1 MPLISYLLP
10 LTFYLIMKRIL
21 LAISLLVGGVASAQ
35 QDLQEQIN
43 QLRAEIDQLKA
54 TAPAPLPMP
63 ENEGEQPIHKKFN
76 MYFNFQG
83 SFDLEKAKDKD
94 MTAKFYARQLR
105 WEVRGDITDRIF
117 YRFRHRLNK
126 SNVAASL
133 DNLATATDMLY
144 AGFRLDDKWTLTA
157 GKLCQAWGGFEFD
170 LNPMNIYEYSDF
182 LQNMDNFMLG
192 AMITYTPNQN
202 HEFNFQITDV
212 RNDKFETLYGTAT
225 NTIRASKAP
234 LTYIFNWNGNLF
246 DNLVQTRWGGGLQSE
261 ADGYN
266 NWLLMLGTK
275 LNLSKFQVFFD
286 YMMANEA
293 LDRLNYTPL
302 SANGKTATPV
312 KDAKYNSFILKA
324 EYQPVPHWNIF
335 AQGMYE
341 TAKSDLL
348 NNELKSIGYYAG
360 VEYLPFEKQDLR
372 FFLAYIGRS
381 QDNKNTNITKDTN
394 RVSLGLMYRIK
405 AF

>member
-1 MPLISYLLP
+1 
-10 LTFYLIMKRIL
+10 MKRIL

-43 QLRAEIDQLKA
+43 QLRAEINQLKA

-63 ENEGEQPIHKKFN
+63 ENEGEQLIHKKFN

-126 SNVAASL
+126 SNVAA
-133 DNLATATDMLY
+133 
-144 AGFRLDDKWTLTA
+144 FRLDDKWTLTA

-225 NTIRASKAP
+225 NTISASKAP

-261 ADGYN
+261 ADGYTN
-266 NWLLMLGTK
+266 ALVMLGTK
-275 LNLSKFQVFFD
+275 LNLPKFQVFLD
-286 YMMANEA
+286 YMMANDQ

-302 SANGKTATPV
+302 SNNGSATPV
-312 KDAKYNSFILKA
+312 KDAKYNSFVLKA
-324 EYQPVPHWNIF
+324 EYQPAPEWNIF
-335 AQGMYE
+335 AQGLYE
-341 TAKSDLL
+341 TANSSLA
-348 NNELKSIGYYAG
+348 NNEFKGIGYFAG
-360 VEYLPFEKQDLR
+360 VEYLPFKEQDLR

-381 QDNKNTNITKDTN
+381 RDTNSVKVDTN
-394 RVSLGLMYRIK
+394 RVSVGMMYRIK

>member
-1 MPLISYLLP
+1 
-10 LTFYLIMKRIL
+10 MKKIL
-21 LAISLLVGGVASAQ
+21 LAVSLLIGGIASAQ
-35 QDLQEQIN
+35 QDLQNQIN

-54 TAPAPLPMP
+54 TAPAPLFMP

-83 SFDLEKAKDKD
+83 SFDVEKAKDQD

-126 SNVAASL
+126 SNARASL
-133 DNLATATDMLY
+133 DNLAKATDMLY

-157 GKLCQAWGGFEFD
+157 GKMCQAWGGFEFD

-182 LQNMDNFMLG
+182 LENMDNFMLG
-192 AMITYTPNQN
+192 AMITYAPNEN

-212 RNDKFETLYGTAT
+212 RNDKFADIYGTT
-225 NTIRASKAP
+225 SPTISESKAP

-246 DNLVQTRWGGGLQSE
+246 DNLIQTRWGGGLQSE

-275 LNLSKFQVFFD
+275 LNLPKFQVFFD
-286 YMMANEA
+286 YMMANEQ
-293 LDRLNYTPL
+293 LDRLKYTPMSGTTL
-302 SANGKTATPV
+302 V
-312 KDAKYNSFILKA
+312 KDAKYNSFVLKA

-341 TAKSDLL
+341 TAKSDLP

-381 QDNKNTNITKDTN
+381 REKNNVTDNTN

>member
-1 MPLISYLLP
+1 
-10 LTFYLIMKRIL
+10 MKKIL
-21 LAISLLVGGVASAQ
+21 LAVSLLIGGIASAQ
-35 QDLQEQIN
+35 QDLQNQIN

-54 TAPAPLPMP
+54 TAPAPLSMP
-63 ENEGEQPIHKKFN
+63 ENQGEQPFHKKFN

-83 SFDLEKAKDKD
+83 SFDVEKAKDQD

-126 SNVAASL
+126 SNARASL
-133 DNLATATDMLY
+133 DNLAKATDMLY

-157 GKLCQAWGGFEFD
+157 GKMCQAWGGFEFD

-182 LQNMDNFMLG
+182 LENMDNFMLG
-192 AMITYTPNQN
+192 AMITYAPNEN

-212 RNDKFETLYGTAT
+212 RNDKFADIYGTT
-225 NTIRASKAP
+225 SPTISESKAP

-246 DNLVQTRWGGGLQSE
+246 DNLIQTRWGGGLQSE

-275 LNLSKFQVFFD
+275 LNLPKFQVFFD
-286 YMMANEA
+286 YMMANEQ
-293 LDRLNYTPL
+293 LDRLKYTPMSGTTL
-302 SANGKTATPV
+302 V
-312 KDAKYNSFILKA
+312 KDAKYNSFVLKA

-341 TAKSDLL
+341 TAKSDLP
-348 NNELKSIGYYAG
+348 NNELKSIGYFAG

-381 QDNKNTNITKDTN
+381 REKNNVTDNTN

>member
-1 MPLISYLLP
+1 
-10 LTFYLIMKRIL
+10 MKRIL

-43 QLRAEIDQLKA
+43 QLRAEINQLKA

-157 GKLCQAWGGFEFD
+157 GKLCQAW
-170 LNPMNIYEYSDF
+170 
-182 LQNMDNFMLG
+182 
-192 AMITYTPNQN
+192 
-202 HEFNFQITDV
+202 
-212 RNDKFETLYGTAT
+212 
-225 NTIRASKAP
+225 
-234 LTYIFNWNGNLF
+234 
-246 DNLVQTRWGGGLQSE
+246 
-261 ADGYN
+261 
-266 NWLLMLGTK
+266 
-275 LNLSKFQVFFD
+275 
-286 YMMANEA
+286 
-293 LDRLNYTPL
+293 
-302 SANGKTATPV
+302 
-312 KDAKYNSFILKA
+312 
-324 EYQPVPHWNIF
+324 
-335 AQGMYE
+335 
-341 TAKSDLL
+341 
-348 NNELKSIGYYAG
+348 
-360 VEYLPFEKQDLR
+360 
-372 FFLAYIGRS
+372 
-381 QDNKNTNITKDTN
+381 
-394 RVSLGLMYRIK
+394 
-405 AF
+405 

>member
-1 MPLISYLLP
+1 
-10 LTFYLIMKRIL
+10 MKKIL
-21 LAISLLVGGVASAQ
+21 LAVSLLIGGIASAQ
-35 QDLQEQIN
+35 QDLQNQIN

-54 TAPAPLPMP
+54 TAPAPLSMP
-63 ENEGEQPIHKKFN
+63 ENQGEQPFHKKFN

-83 SFDLEKAKDKD
+83 SFDVEKAKDQD

-126 SNVAASL
+126 SNARASL
-133 DNLATATDMLY
+133 DNLAKATDMLY

-157 GKLCQAWGGFEFD
+157 GKMCQAWGGFEFD

-182 LQNMDNFMLG
+182 LENMDNFMLG
-192 AMITYTPNQN
+192 AMITYAPNEN

-212 RNDKFETLYGTAT
+212 RNDKFADIYGTT
-225 NTIRASKAP
+225 SPTISESKAP

-275 LNLSKFQVFFD
+275 LNLPKFQVFFD
-286 YMMANEA
+286 YMMANEQ
-293 LDRLNYTPL
+293 LDRLKYTPMSGTTL
-302 SANGKTATPV
+302 V
-312 KDAKYNSFILKA
+312 KDAKYNSFVLKA
-324 EYQPVPHWNIF
+324 EYQPAPHWNIF

-341 TAKSDLL
+341 TAKSDLP
-348 NNELKSIGYYAG
+348 NNELKSIGYFAG

-381 QDNKNTNITKDTN
+381 REKNNVTDNTN